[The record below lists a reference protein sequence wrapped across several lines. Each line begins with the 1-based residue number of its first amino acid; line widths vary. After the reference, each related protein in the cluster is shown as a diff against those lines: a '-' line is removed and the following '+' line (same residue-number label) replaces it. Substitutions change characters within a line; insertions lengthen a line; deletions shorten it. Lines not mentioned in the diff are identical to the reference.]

1 MRGLSDN
8 IPTEPHIRKIRQNL
22 LPFGPMIKR
31 ISDIV
36 QRSLFSA
43 FSAFTILQKKIT
55 IINYHKWSIIL
66 RPLVQFRSGQVRR
79 AENENRVNAINAGRS
94 LNTGRSPNS
103 ESFRYLGIFRCLVLF
118 RHLVHLPYSR
128 HIEFLAEATNSFQCQ
143 SKGRKAAHHC
153 AER

>member
-43 FSAFTILQKKIT
+43 FNAFTILQKKLLLLT
-55 IINYHKWSIIL
+55 TTNGRLYCAL
-66 RPLVQFRSGQVRR
+66 QFSLGQARR
-79 AENENRVNAINAGRS
+79 AENENRVNALNAGRS

-103 ESFRYLGIFRCLVLF
+103 GSFRYLVIFRCLVLF

-128 HIEFLAEATNSFQCQ
+128 YIEFLTEATDSLQCQ
-143 SKGRKAAHHC
+143 SKGRKVAHHC